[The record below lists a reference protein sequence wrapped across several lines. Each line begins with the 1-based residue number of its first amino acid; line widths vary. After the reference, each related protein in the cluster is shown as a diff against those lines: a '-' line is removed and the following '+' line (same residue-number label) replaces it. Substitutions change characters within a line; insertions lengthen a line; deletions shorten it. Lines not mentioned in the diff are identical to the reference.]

1 MDILTSKNFNNRDS
15 APSKKRRKRISLTC
29 TSCKQ
34 RKVKC
39 DQGKP
44 CSSCIRKKI
53 PPHLCI
59 YEDSPFIP
67 TTSESTNPAE
77 TIVLLKDENSK
88 LKEELEELRKWKEI
102 VSGDPLPSSSA
113 SKVNLYENVDMKSN
127 KTVYFGPTCWRTLL
141 DKEDAYSEL
150 IKSAKNY
157 VSNVKKEWK
166 QEKNLNELPFEE
178 YRDVNVGTPDDLLK
192 NLQNYLPDYDTIK
205 NYLTLYVEG
214 YWNRKVPI
222 IETEKLFADFHA
234 IFNREGQSFRFLI
247 RNKSIDYAKIALVL
261 VCIKYVIV
269 AKNSYH
275 QIEDQYDKTD
285 HLLRYAEKLLE
296 YSKYMVKGTVPS
308 LQTLIIMRQT
318 RMINPLEGDGGD
330 SSEGALIFKSALS
343 MAILMGLNRNIDRL
357 YSRYSLFTR
366 DCLKNIWK
374 ELMFQ
379 DAVMSFHLGI
389 PLSIDD
395 QYIDQSHLSKEGFF
409 GVLLGSLRDS
419 IKILTRSKGCEQ
431 HEIVSIIERLETY
444 NDCELLKLS
453 YAVKQVN
460 DASTLITD
468 YDKMLDIEHKV
479 FAIYVLHVLYDVLY
493 HGVSTDDPNRDVYYI
508 GTMKFGS
515 LSATHLIEAILRLN
529 KLCVDNLEKPRELFH
544 IVEIS
549 HSIVGISKIIFI
561 KIFCAICTFE
571 VVRLFEDDLN
581 LTKPQH
587 LYFSMDV
594 TEFELLNPRDTNH
607 YISKSFKSPAFLHGL
622 MTLACKYM
630 LKIKNES
637 FESVFNFNFC
647 LFVVLALFK
656 YFEKFIDRKL
666 KDEKKTSKLDQI
678 QTTVLYAECPPPPTN
693 MDEDSTGSLTGA
705 TSTSSGSVFTPG
717 SITSSMPDS
726 KATPASIPDYSIP
739 TGAYISSDVTGL
751 NDPIDELFKDV
762 FKDDSLFNTQLD
774 TNFNWDLEDFLSG
787 SGMFY
792 EGKNRSNNNGM

>member
-1 MDILTSKNFNNRDS
+1 MDILTSKNFDNDS
-15 APSKKRRKRISLTC
+15 PGSSKKRRKRISLTC

-44 CSSCIRKKI
+44 CSTCVRKKI

-59 YEDSPFIP
+59 YENSPFIP
-67 TTSESTNPAE
+67 TSSDSRNPSE

-88 LKEELEELRKWKEI
+88 LKAELEELRKWKEI
-102 VSGDPLPSSSA
+102 VSGDPMPGSSN
-113 SKVNLYENVDMKSN
+113 SKVKLFENVDMKSN
-127 KTVYFGPTCWRTLL
+127 KTVYFGPTSWRTLL

-150 IKSAKNY
+150 VKSAKNY

-178 YRDVNVGTPDDLLK
+178 YKDVNVATPEALLQ

-222 IETEKLFADFHA
+222 IETDKLFGDFHS
-234 IFNREGQSFRFLI
+234 IFNREGDSFRFLI
-247 RNKSIDYAKIALVL
+247 RNKSVDYAKIALVL
-261 VCIKYVIV
+261 VCIKYVMV
-269 AKNSYH
+269 AKNSYSKTP
-275 QIEDQYDKTD
+275 QQYDTTD

-296 YSKYMVKGTVPS
+296 YTKYMVKGTIPS
-308 LQTLIIMRQT
+308 LQTLILIRQT

-330 SSEGALIFKSALS
+330 SSEGALIFKTALN
-343 MAILMGLNRNIDRL
+343 MAILMGLNRDIDRL

-379 DAVMSFHLGI
+379 DTVLSFQLGI

-395 QYIDQSHLSKEGFF
+395 AYIDQSHFAKEGFY
-409 GVLLGSLRDS
+409 GLLIGSLRDA
-419 IKILTRSKGCEQ
+419 IKILTRSDGCEQ
-431 HEIVSIIERLETY
+431 HELITIIERLETY
-444 NDCELLKLS
+444 NNCELLNLS
-453 YAVKQVN
+453 YSVKEVS
-460 DASTLITD
+460 DATALLSD
-468 YDKMLDIEHKV
+468 YDKMLDIERKV

-493 HGVSTDDPNRDVYYI
+493 HGVLEDDPNRDIYYN

-515 LSATHLIEAILRLN
+515 LSATHLIETILRLN
-529 KLCVDNLEKPRELFH
+529 KICVDNKEKPVELFH
-544 IVEIS
+544 IVEVS
-549 HSIVGISKIIFI
+549 HSIVGMSKIIFI

-666 KDEKKTSKLDQI
+666 KAEKKVSKLDQI

-693 MDEDSTGSLTGA
+693 MEDFGSDTQNGSTPSQ
-705 TSTSSGSVFTPG
+705 SFTPA
-717 SITSSMPDS
+717 SITSSNTNSIQES
-726 KATPASIPDYSIP
+726 KATPNSEYSIP
-739 TGAYISSDVTGL
+739 TEAYMSADVTGF

-762 FKDDSLFNTQLD
+762 FKDDSLFNSQLD
-774 TNFNWDLEDFLSG
+774 TTFNWDLEDFLTG

-792 EGKNRSNNNGM
+792 EGKNRSNNNGL